1 MKLVSLELVNFRQ
14 FYGRQQLHFADTD
27 GGRNVTVVHG
37 FNGAGKTALLN
48 AFTWC
53 LYEETTSGFKMK
65 DQLVNELAIASAEVG
80 EHVPCSVALTFEAMF
95 ADGNVRKPA
104 LWHVVRDASAVKTG
118 PKSYERSAPRLSL
131 TITDSTGETSVV
143 DGDRTDRVRQDRIEQ
158 LLPKSLYPFFFFD
171 GERMEYMARQ
181 ENKAEVEKGVRTLL
195 DIEVYER
202 GAEHLRG
209 PLAKEL
215 GKEIRSGSNKQ
226 LNDAIEKREQK
237 VAEQQQLE
245 VRAAELQSQIDALQ
259 DEIQR
264 YDIRLNAVR
273 ELGAL
278 GDRRRVL
285 QDQQKEIADRTEKIN
300 SEMAKLISRDGYLAL
315 GSDTLRKTEA
325 LVAAARQR
333 GELPAKVKPQ
343 FVDDLLRSEK
353 CICGRPIEH
362 GSDAEK
368 CLTQWKQ
375 GTGLADLEEQIH
387 NVNAQIRPLTDRRSS
402 MFARLKIYMQDLQAE
417 ATKLK
422 ANQDEESAINARIK
436 GNEFGDQARELKEML
451 DRRIK
456 ESGAA
461 GAYLE
466 SNKRHREALE
476 NEISQL
482 AKDISKLES
491 SEAKVAVALR
501 QHNAVLKVAE
511 AFAAIRD
518 IQKEDARSALDER
531 IREVWADT
539 TIKDFEASITSDYQ
553 LMLTK
558 RVGGQRQPVVGAST
572 GETQVLAL
580 SFVGALV
587 AKSRENM
594 ENNTGEFAAGNVF
607 PLVMD
612 SPFGALG
619 ELYGRKVAEW
629 VPRLANQVVLLVSDS
644 QWRPEVDLAI
654 RPRMGREYVLEINSA
669 KQRSAQDPSPRRG
682 GVQYVVEAS
691 ESAEMTII
699 REVT

>member
-14 FYGRQQLHFADTD
+14 FYGHQQIHFADTV

-53 LYEETTSGFKMK
+53 LYDETTSGFKMK
-65 DQLVNELAIASAEVG
+65 DRLVNELAIDTAEVG
-80 EHVPCSVALTFEAMF
+80 DHVPCSVALTFEAMF
-95 ADGNVRKPA
+95 TDGNVRKQA
-104 LWHVVRDASAVKTG
+104 LWCVVRDAAVVKSG
-118 PKSYERSAPRLSL
+118 PRSYEKATPRLSV
-131 TITDSTGETSVV
+131 TITDSTGETTSV
-143 DGDRTDRVRQDRIEQ
+143 DADRTDRVRQDRIEQ
-158 LLPKSLYPFFFFD
+158 LLPKSLFPFFFFD
-171 GERMEYMARQ
+171 GERMEYIARQ

-202 GAEHLRG
+202 GAEHLKG
-209 PLAKEL
+209 PVAKEL

-226 LNDAIEKREQK
+226 LNDATEKREQK

-245 VRAAELQSQIDALQ
+245 VRGAELQVQFAALQ
-259 DEIQR
+259 DEIQL
-264 YDIRLNAVR
+264 YDVRLNAIR

-278 GDRRRVL
+278 GDHRKVL
-285 QDQQKEIADRTEKIN
+285 QEQQKQITERIQRIN
-300 SEMAKLISRDGYLAL
+300 SELAKLVSKDGYLAL
-315 GSDTLRKTEA
+315 ARDVLRKTEA
-325 LVAAARQR
+325 HVAAARQR

-343 FVDDLLRSEK
+343 FVDDLLRREK
-353 CICGRPIEH
+353 CICGRSIEH
-362 GSDAEK
+362 GSEAER
-368 CLTQWKQ
+368 CLTQWKL

-387 NVNAQIRPLTDRRSS
+387 NVHAQIRPMTERRSS
-402 MFARLKIYMQDLQAE
+402 FFARLKSQLQELQAQR
-417 ATKLK
+417 AQLK
-422 ANQDEESAINARIK
+422 AHQDEESAINARIK
-436 GNEFGDQARELKEML
+436 GNEFGDQAREIKETL
-451 DRRIK
+451 DRRR
-456 ESGAA
+456 EELGTTR
-461 GAYLE
+461 AYIE
-466 SNKRHREALE
+466 ANRKNRDALE
-476 NEISQL
+476 TEISQL

-491 SEAKVAVALR
+491 SEAKVGLAKR
-501 QHNAVLKVAE
+501 QYDAVLKVAD

-539 TIKDFEASITSDYQ
+539 TIKDFEATITADYQ

-558 RVGGQRQPVVGAST
+558 RVGGHRQPVVGAST

-587 AKSRENM
+587 AKSRENL
-594 ENNTGEFAAGNVF
+594 ENNTGELAAGNVF

-629 VPRLANQVVLLVSDS
+629 VPRLANQVVLLVSDT
-644 QWRPEVDLAI
+644 QWRPEVDAAI

-682 GVQYVVEAS
+682 GLQYVVEAA
-691 ESAEMTII
+691 ESAEMTVI